1 MDRVL
6 RWYSREEKMKRLQV
20 HALATALVAREVRLP
35 LTMSQHCKTP
45 GCNDEMHTP
54 PDDEDVENRAQGAY
68 PQETAQ
74 CMSLFRK
81 LSHIPPLTMP
91 VTATSNGNRR
101 TYSLWDARST
111 LLRAA
116 QFASAQGWMQ

>member
-1 MDRVL
+1 
-6 RWYSREEKMKRLQV
+6 
-20 HALATALVAREVRLP
+20 
-35 LTMSQHCKTP
+35 
-45 GCNDEMHTP
+45 MHTP
-54 PDDEDVENRAQGAY
+54 SDDEDEDVENRARGAY

-81 LSHIPPLTMP
+81 LSHLPPLTKP

-116 QFASAQGWMQ
+116 QFASDQGWMQ